1 MEILKC
7 FTSTHHGILIGDNL
21 GEQLTEER
29 KKLHQLLQFPEE
41 DQKYLPVWT
50 NKTYLL
56 GNVNRVGVNHET
68 HHVLEQICKHMH
80 IPEIKSIS
88 RRSRLHTEAS
98 KELKLGLSSFARFFS
113 LHALP
118 LCYSWYSPSFSM
130 HLGDSYMENKVLL
143 TMSTC
148 AAQPAFPSKCWGMV
162 TKNTTLETL
171 PCTKLWSSKLFL
183 HQLWGCNPYP
193 CLYIF
198 QLKGEKWG
206 VFLWHV
212 WYSAQILSHTACAQ
226 NFVKLFTEC
235 ALPRSETLV
244 LFSIQ

>member
-7 FTSTHHGILIGDNL
+7 FTSTHHGILIGGNL
-21 GEQLTEER
+21 GEQLSEKR

-88 RRSRLHTEAS
+88 KRSRLHAEAS

-113 LHALP
+113 LHALL
-118 LCYSWYSPSFSM
+118 LCYPWYPSSFSM

-143 TMSTC
+143 AMSTC
-148 AAQPAFPSKCWGMV
+148 AAQPAFSSKCWGMV

-171 PCTKLWSSKLFL
+171 PCT
-183 HQLWGCNPYP
+183 HQTL
-193 CLYIF
+193 IF
-198 QLKGEKWG
+198 QAFSTPALRLQSLSMPVYISVERREVGCLSLACLIFCTGLVTRSTCTKFCEAFYRMLSPKEWNASG
-206 VFLWHV
+206 V
-212 WYSAQILSHTACAQ
+212 
-226 NFVKLFTEC
+226 
-235 ALPRSETLV
+235 
-244 LFSIQ
+244 